1 MKFTIEIE
9 TDPEEA
15 RRFLGLPNLE
25 PMQERLIDQLEDQ
38 IARNMKMMD
47 PEALIRTALPLTAQG
62 IEGLQGLFQ
71 TALKSVRR
79 ERGEEGEP
87 APAKPKA
94 KKPAA
99 E

>member
-71 TALKSVRR
+71 TALKTVRR
-79 ERGEEGEP
+79 EKAEEE
-87 APAKPKA
+87 AEAAAKA
-94 KKPAA
+94 KSKKAA
-99 E
+99 D